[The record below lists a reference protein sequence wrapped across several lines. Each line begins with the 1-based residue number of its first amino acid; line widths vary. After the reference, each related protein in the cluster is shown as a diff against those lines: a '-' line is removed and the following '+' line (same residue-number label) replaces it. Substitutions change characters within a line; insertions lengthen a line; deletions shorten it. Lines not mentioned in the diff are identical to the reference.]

1 MILLSTAYFP
11 PIEYIAAIAAEY
23 GFVPG
28 TSGTKPSVVCIEACE
43 HYVKQSWRNRCRI
56 LAGDGPQNLNFPV
69 VHEDFGKPVSQMR
82 IDWSTDWLTRHERA
96 IVSAYGTSP
105 YFEYYRD
112 ELFSILE
119 ARRENLLDFNCA
131 ILRFLLRKTG
141 IEAEL
146 RFTEEYRSPAKEGKG
161 IGNDIAAGASSSGR
175 TALGEGTYPDC
186 NITGSHITDDIN
198 DLREVIH
205 PKRPNFILKDLGL
218 GGKPYWQV
226 FSDRFGFVPGLSVID
241 LLFNEGPDSILWL
254 KKL

>member
-146 RFTEEYRSPAKEGKG
+146 RFTEEYRSPAKDG
-161 IGNDIAAGASSSGR
+161 I
-175 TALGEGTYPDC
+175 C
-186 NITGSHITDDIN
+186 

-205 PKRPNFILKDLGL
+205 PKRPNSILKDLGL

-254 KKL
+254 KKLKSR